1 MGVRWGA
8 YEDLVLEATVVWGQ
22 GSDQLWGL
30 ELELLAAPTP
40 SQTLLILR
48 ICLPCSPCYK
58 QDRWEG
64 VGGRAGRQ
72 GCRARDLG
80 APD

>member
-1 MGVRWGA
+1 MGAGGA
-8 YEDLVLEATVVWGQ
+8 YEDLVLEATVVWGP

-30 ELELLAAPTP
+30 ELEFWRAPTP

-48 ICLPCSPCYK
+48 IWLHPAPDAIGRTDGK
-58 QDRWEG
+58 

-72 GCRARDLG
+72 AEGQGLWG